1 MSRKIWNQWNRF
13 WDDCV
18 CSEYKYLHHF
28 FSDFPFPSGKM
39 MAKPRIQF
47 QFCVSVHHIMIN
59 KNTSLMQ
66 LISIYFTYSRSLHV
80 SGRTLPISSPTTQPL
95 PHSNIFYPLDASST
109 SFNGLIPIADM
120 YSIIFSWWWA
130 VSCPKHVETY
140 YKWNIY
146 LLAASSW
153 CSYLSLQFN
162 VLITIFLTWRN
173 SPQWAKASSLSRM
186 ITLRHTT
193 LDRTAVDEWS
203 ARRRDLYMTTH
214 NSYNRQTSMP
224 TAGLEPTVQAS
235 ERLQTNALDRAATG
249 IGHHKM
255 GYIDNNEQ
263 LIYWKGSEPWLHRTC
278 PYIWRYH
285 DSL

>member
-140 YKWNIY
+140 CKWNIY

-153 CSYLSLQFN
+153 CSYLSLYDARKHNTEIQEG
-162 VLITIFLTWRN
+162 VC
-173 SPQWAKASSLSRM
+173 SKQPVSSLICDGFRNANDFKNFIS
-186 ITLRHTT
+186 
-193 LDRTAVDEWS
+193 S
-203 ARRRDLYMTTH
+203 
-214 NSYNRQTSMP
+214 
-224 TAGLEPTVQAS
+224 TVG
-235 ERLQTNALDRAATG
+235 RLWKFSHHYVTKTNFDQSTV
-249 IGHHKM
+249 
-255 GYIDNNEQ
+255 
-263 LIYWKGSEPWLHRTC
+263 C
-278 PYIWRYH
+278 
-285 DSL
+285 